1 MLSLSMLTII
11 IADDNKLV
19 CESIKESVLNFF
31 SDALI
36 FFAFDGTE
44 VLKIINEKSVSVII
58 MDIDMPLMNGL
69 DAANEIKRLKK
80 NCKIICTSSYKTP
93 QELINLTAYGV
104 KGFIQKGCKQVIYKI
119 AIETVLLDE
128 LYFEKPILEL
138 ILEKGQNKTNQENT
152 QPLAD
157 IGLSQAER
165 KVLKYLK
172 NNLSNNLIAK
182 ELKIEISTVEK
193 HLTNI
198 YKKFSVKNRE
208 ELKKNNDFLAL

>member
-1 MLSLSMLTII
+1 MLTII

-80 NCKIICTSSYKTP
+80 DCKIICTSSYKTP

-119 AIETVLLDE
+119 AIETVLFDE

-208 ELKKNNDFLAL
+208 ELKKNNDFFSFIA

>member
-1 MLSLSMLTII
+1 MLTII

-138 ILEKGQNKTNQENT
+138 IIENGLHRPTNESINAQKSITLTEAEN
-152 QPLAD
+152 
-157 IGLSQAER
+157 
-165 KVLKYLK
+165 KVLNYLK
-172 NNLSNNLIAK
+172 SGLANNLIAK
-182 ELKIEISTVEK
+182 ELNIEISTVEK

-198 YKKFSVKNRE
+198 YKKFNVKNRE
-208 ELKKNNDFLAL
+208 ELKKK

>member
-1 MLSLSMLTII
+1 MLSII

-44 VLKIINEKSVSVII
+44 VLKIINQKSVSVII

-93 QELINLTAYGV
+93 QELINLTSYGV
-104 KGFIQKGCKQVIYKI
+104 KGFIQKGCKQAIYKI
-119 AIETVLLDE
+119 AIETVLEDE

-138 ILEKGQNKTNQENT
+138 IIENGLHRPTNESIHAQKSIILTEAEN
-152 QPLAD
+152 
-157 IGLSQAER
+157 
-165 KVLKYLK
+165 KVLNYLK
-172 NNLSNNLIAK
+172 SGLANNLIAK
-182 ELKIEISTVEK
+182 ELNIEISTVEK

-198 YKKFSVKNRE
+198 YRKFNVKNRE
-208 ELKKNNDFLAL
+208 ELKKK

>member
-1 MLSLSMLTII
+1 MLSII

-36 FFAFDGTE
+36 FCANDGLE
-44 VLKIINEKSVSVII
+44 VLKIINETPISVLI

-69 DAANEIKRLKK
+69 DTAIEIKKLKK

-93 QELINLTAYGV
+93 QELINLRVYGV
-104 KGFIQKGCKQVIYKI
+104 KGFIQKGCKKVIYKI

-138 ILEKGQNKTNQENT
+138 ILEKGLNKTNQVNT

-157 IGLSQAER
+157 IGLTEAER
-165 KVLKYLK
+165 KVLKCLK

-198 YKKFSVKNRE
+198 YKKFNVKNRE

>member
-1 MLSLSMLTII
+1 
-11 IADDNKLV
+11 
-19 CESIKESVLNFF
+19 
-31 SDALI
+31 
-36 FFAFDGTE
+36 
-44 VLKIINEKSVSVII
+44 
-58 MDIDMPLMNGL
+58 MPLMNGL

-138 ILEKGQNKTNQENT
+138 IIENGLHRPTNESINAQKSITLTEAEN
-152 QPLAD
+152 
-157 IGLSQAER
+157 
-165 KVLKYLK
+165 KVLNYLK
-172 NNLSNNLIAK
+172 SGLANNLIAK
-182 ELKIEISTVEK
+182 ELNIEISTVEK

-198 YKKFSVKNRE
+198 YKKFNVKNRE
-208 ELKKNNDFLAL
+208 ELKKK

>member
-1 MLSLSMLTII
+1 
-11 IADDNKLV
+11 
-19 CESIKESVLNFF
+19 
-31 SDALI
+31 
-36 FFAFDGTE
+36 
-44 VLKIINEKSVSVII
+44 
-58 MDIDMPLMNGL
+58 MNGL

-80 NCKIICTSSYKTP
+80 DCKIICTSSYKTP

-119 AIETVLLDE
+119 AIETVLFDE